1 MTGVTDRSF
10 DLLLYQGAAQLPPEA
25 VGQKPPTPWREPL
38 WRVCWGLALTTI
50 TLNFLYL
57 QYILPALGVVLLY
70 LGFRALWREN
80 GWFQLGYGLSAL
92 LLLGRGAVTVL
103 QATPA
108 TQWLSS
114 QYGSLVGVALS
125 LGAWLLYF
133 ALWRGLKGV
142 FRKGGQTP
150 ETRSAGGLVVWYGLV
165 HLLALVGSAGPLIW
179 VLLLLWVLLLR
190 GLYRTSKAL
199 DQAGYAISPAPVH
212 FSEQRVMLVWLGILL
227 AAVLSCL
234 FLFRRYPVE
243 TSPAQLE
250 TGQETLRAELVDLG
264 FPEEVL
270 ADLTDEEVALL
281 EGAQTVEAE
290 SFHSQ
295 NWGDSD
301 ELDRLAICF
310 VQVELPQGRVRYFL
324 WFSWEEAP
332 DHRLR
337 EGLEILPDYDY
348 MLTGIRSAPLFGRLL
363 WEEEGQLCQAP
374 IQGEYN
380 PRTQNSLFFG
390 NSLDETFAFHF
401 SLPARGDRI
410 RGYVSYEMGIHQPD
424 QRAVFNAQVNY
435 VHQESWLSYPWETA
449 LQHQWQGWNNSDKAF
464 PARQFVNMFH
474 LSGDTLEEE

>member
-1 MTGVTDRSF
+1 MTDRNF
-10 DLLLYQGAAQLPPEA
+10 DLLLYQGAAQLPPET
-25 VGQKPPTPWREPL
+25 VGQAPPTPWREPL

-108 TQWLSS
+108 NQWLSS

-125 LGAWLLYF
+125 LVAWLLYL

-150 ETRSAGGLVVWYGLV
+150 RTRSAGGLVVWYGLV
-165 HLLALVGSAGPLIW
+165 LLLALVGSAGPLIW
-179 VLLLLWVLLLR
+179 LLLLLWVLLLR

-212 FSEQRVMLVWLGILL
+212 FSEQRVMLVWLGLLL
-227 AAVLSCL
+227 AAVLACL

-243 TSPAQLE
+243 ASPAQLE

-281 EGAQTVEAE
+281 EGAETVMVK
-290 SFHSQ
+290 
-295 NWGDSD
+295 SD
-301 ELDRLAICF
+301 LSRWNTRHEIDHISTHF
-310 VQVELPQGRVRYFL
+310 IQVELPEDMVRYL
-324 WFSWEEAP
+324 VWFSWDEAP